1 MKQHVKA
8 LAIGLALFSLAGCGE
23 KLQITATPVK
33 GVETIQYQDA
43 QLDVYCETGICQFDL
58 GANQDI
64 DLQVNMHYTQAK
76 PFEKIEGV
84 SVTGKMGSSVKML
97 GNNAFQVSLE
107 GKAPPATL
115 QIVDYYRN

>member
-8 LAIGLALFSLAGCGE
+8 LAIGLALFTLAGCGD

-33 GVETIQYQDA
+33 GVESIQYHQS

-58 GANQDI
+58 LANEDT
-64 DLQVNMHYTQAK
+64 DLKINMHYSQAK

-97 GNNAFQVSLE
+97 SGNAFQVSLE
-107 GKAPPATL
+107 ANAPAATL